1 MPDFWKSGF
10 QAFRQVRS
18 GAGRG
23 TSGGPLARP
32 QPKPAMTK
40 APRKVHPYAP
50 DGVAPDV
57 VVVPDPPGPESGSAT
72 KMFSTRLRPDLVRR
86 LKVYAASEGVPVQDV
101 VTAALV
107 RYLPDG
113 DSD

>member
-1 MPDFWKSGF
+1 M
-10 QAFRQVRS
+10 
-18 GAGRG
+18 
-23 TSGGPLARP
+23 ARP
-32 QPKPAMTK
+32 QPKPVMTK

-57 VVVPDPPGPESGSAT
+57 VVVPDSPVPGPESGSAT